1 MAAAPSRMLTS
12 LRSLPASGSGVAR
25 GGHAA
30 VLVVDADA
38 ARRSVLEARLR
49 GSGYEPLGVGT
60 AEEAREALLHREP
73 LPVAAVVDEQLPD
86 GDGLT
91 LCAYTRAEAR
101 TAALPLVLVSGA
113 VDPSLPARAHAAG
126 ADEVLFR
133 PLYAADLVTWVE
145 LLAGRSPA
153 DGTVT
158 LQAQALPVQR
168 VLRALLCG
176 RRPCRLV
183 LGDDG
188 GEVHVVDGAARAAR
202 FGTTTGERA
211 LQQVA
216 LFSTGSYH
224 LSFGPTSAD
233 DFAVDV
239 RAWAADYEPGLRR
252 WERLLP
258 RSVPLDAVLVQGP
271 GVTAAPA
278 EAAPL
283 LRLFD
288 GHRTVRECLVASP
301 EGEVEGL
308 EAVTLLY
315 VHGALTRPVPPRPQ
329 QT

>member
-1 MAAAPSRMLTS
+1 MSAAPSRLLSS
-12 LRSLPASGSGVAR
+12 LRGLPASGSGVAR

-30 VLVVDADA
+30 VLVVDPDA

-49 GSGYEPLGVGT
+49 GAGYEPLAVGT

-73 LPVAAVVDEQLPD
+73 LPVAAVLDEQLPD

-91 LCAYTRAEAR
+91 LCAHARAEVR
-101 TAALPLVLVSGA
+101 TAALPLLLVTGA

-133 PLYAADLVTWVE
+133 PLYAADLVTWVA

-158 LQAQALPVQR
+158 LQSQALPVQR
-168 VLRALLCG
+168 VVRALLCG

-188 GEVHVVDGAARAAR
+188 GELHVADGAVRAAR
-202 FGTTTGERA
+202 FGAAHGERA

-216 LFSTGSYH
+216 LFASGSYH
-224 LSFGPTSAD
+224 LVFGPTSAD

-258 RSVPLDAVLVQGP
+258 RSVPLDAVLVHGP
-271 GVTAAPA
+271 GLAAAPP

-283 LRLFD
+283 LQLFD
-288 GHRTVRECLVASP
+288 GRRTVRDCLVASP
-301 EGEVEGL
+301 EDEVEGL

-315 VHGALTRPVPPRPQ
+315 VQGALSRPPPPPRE
-329 QT
+329 T

>member
-1 MAAAPSRMLTS
+1 MSAAPSRLLSS
-12 LRSLPASGSGVAR
+12 LRGQPAAGGGVAR

-30 VLVVDADA
+30 VLVVDPDA

-49 GSGYEPLGVGT
+49 SSGYEPLTVGT
-60 AEEAREALLHREP
+60 AAEAREALLYREP
-73 LPVAAVVDEQLPD
+73 LPAAAVLEVQLPD
-86 GDGLT
+86 GDGLG
-91 LCAYTRAEAR
+91 LCAQVRAEVR
-101 TAALPLVLVSGA
+101 TAALPLLLVSGTGDA
-113 VDPSLPARAHAAG
+113 TLPARAHAAG
-126 ADEVLFR
+126 ADELLVR

-158 LQAQALPVQR
+158 LQVQALPLQR

-183 LGDDG
+183 LGDG
-188 GEVHVVDGAARAAR
+188 LGEVHVADGAVRAAR

-216 LFSTGSYH
+216 LFGTGSC
-224 LSFGPTSAD
+224 LLVFGPTSAD

-239 RAWAADYEPGLRR
+239 RAWATDYEPGLRR

-271 GVTAAPA
+271 ELAAAPP

-283 LRLFD
+283 LGLFD
-288 GHRTVRECLVASP
+288 GQRTVRECLLRSP
-301 EGEVEGL
+301 EDEVEGL

-315 VHGALTRPVPPRPQ
+315 VQGALSRPPPPPRE
-329 QT
+329 T